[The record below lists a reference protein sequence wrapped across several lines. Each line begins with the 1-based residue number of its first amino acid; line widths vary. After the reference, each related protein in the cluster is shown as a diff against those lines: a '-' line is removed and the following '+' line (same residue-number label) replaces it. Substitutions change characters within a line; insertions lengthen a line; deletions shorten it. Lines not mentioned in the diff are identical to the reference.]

1 MNISIAAEQLFHIGA
16 WPVTNT
22 LLVAIG
28 VSLVLMA
35 FGLFIRAK
43 LAAVPGT
50 VQNVAELLVDGALGV
65 VESVT
70 HDRAKAEKF
79 LPIVFTIFLFV
90 ILSNWV
96 EVIPGLGTIGVW
108 QTHEG
113 KAELIPFLRSASA
126 DLNVTLA
133 LAIFSVMA
141 IQVVGITSL
150 GAWRYVSRF
159 FNFHSV
165 VGFFVGLLELVLE
178 MAKIISFSFRLFGNI
193 FAGEVLL
200 LVMLFLVP
208 YLVPLPFLALE
219 LFVGFV
225 QALVFAM
232 LTTVFLY
239 MATLDAEH

>member
-1 MNISIAAEQLFHIGA
+1 MNISIAAEQLFHFGA

-28 VSLVLMA
+28 VSLVLIA
-35 FGLFIRAK
+35 LGLFIRAR

-50 VQNVAELLVDGALGV
+50 VQNVAEILVDGALGV
-65 VESVT
+65 IESVT

-108 QTHEG
+108 QMHEG

-141 IQVVGITSL
+141 IQVVGITAL
-150 GAWRYVSRF
+150 GVWRYVSRF
-159 FNFHSV
+159 FNFHSI

-208 YLVPLPFLALE
+208 YLIPLPFLALE

>member
-1 MNISIAAEQLFHIGA
+1 MNISIAAEQLFRLGS

-22 LLVAIG
+22 LLVAVA
-28 VSLVLMA
+28 VSLVLIGFA
-35 FGLFIRAK
+35 LAIRAK
-43 LAAVPGT
+43 LSDVPGA
-50 VQNVAELLVDGALGV
+50 VQNVAEVVIDGALGV

-90 ILSNWV
+90 ILANWI
-96 EVIPGLGTIGVW
+96 EVVPGLGTIGVW
-108 QTHEG
+108 QMHHG
-113 KAELIPFLRSASA
+113 ELELVPFLRSASA

-133 LAIFSVMA
+133 LAIFSVIA
-141 IQVVGITSL
+141 IQVTGIAAL
-150 GAWRYVSRF
+150 GAWRYTSRF
-159 FNFHSV
+159 LNFHSV

-178 MAKIISFSFRLFGNI
+178 VAKVISFSFRLFGNI

-232 LTTVFLY
+232 LTTVFLH